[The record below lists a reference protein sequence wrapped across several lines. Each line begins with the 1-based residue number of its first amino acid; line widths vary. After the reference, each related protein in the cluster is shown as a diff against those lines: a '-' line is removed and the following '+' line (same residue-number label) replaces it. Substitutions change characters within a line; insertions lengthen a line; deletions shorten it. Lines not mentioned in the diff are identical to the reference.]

1 MGIHMTLAE
10 RLLAFATQAPELQ
23 TRKALASSLLS
34 LIHEI
39 GATKFACLYLRREQ
53 GSLVIDKSISNLSR
67 QWLEL
72 YLARGYD
79 ATDPVFQGVVR
90 GGAYGYWNELTSG
103 MVMNKAGR
111 EVMGAARDFDMRDGF
126 TKRIA
131 LDSGGVAVMMVAGLE
146 LIRTQQARA
155 VLRMAFDVFAN
166 EGARMLK
173 VAPEGAA
180 QQEADAKRELSKT
193 QLKVLAMRSEGLSNR
208 QVAQTLGRHEKTVEC
223 HVTEI
228 LRRLDARNM
237 IDAIRIAT
245 RLKLIL

>member
-1 MGIHMTLAE
+1 MTLAE
-10 RLLAFATQAPELQ
+10 RMLAFATQAPELQ

-53 GSLVIDKSISNLSR
+53 GSLVIEKSISNLPR
-67 QWLEL
+67 QWNEL

-79 ATDPVFQGVVR
+79 ATDPVFLSVVR
-90 GGAYGYWNELTSG
+90 SGAYGYWNELTSG
-103 MVMNKAGR
+103 MVVSRAGR
-111 EVMGAARDFDMRDGF
+111 EVMGVAGDFDMRDGF
-126 TKRIA
+126 TKRIS
-131 LDSGGVAVMMVAGLE
+131 LDSGGLAVMMVAGRE
-146 LIRTQQARA
+146 LSRTQAARA
-155 VLRMAFDVFAN
+155 ILRVAFDIFAN

-173 VAPEGAA
+173 VSAGGMSEQDEG
-180 QQEADAKRELSKT
+180 AKRELSKT
-193 QLKVLAMRSEGLSNR
+193 QMKVLAMRSEGLSNK